1 VSEHTYVKAPGK
13 LITPTTV
20 VLALIVA
27 AGFAVIGYRLI
38 FGLGVVSNLSD
49 GYPWGVWLAYDV
61 AAGSAFA
68 CGGYSVAILCYIF
81 NGWKY
86 HPMIRSALVTSLF
99 GYALA
104 GLSVMVDIGRYWNAY
119 GFFMPSRWQT
129 NSVLFEVAV
138 CIMGYTVVLFIEFLP
153 SALETLRELK
163 PNSFTR
169 KLADFAAPKLDKVL
183 MVFVILG
190 MTLPT
195 MHQSSLGTLF
205 VITGQQLHPLWQ
217 TNLLPLL
224 FVSNAILLG
233 FAVVLFESGLSAV
246 GFKRPFEMEAI
257 GVAKIVPVVGL
268 FWLAVRFGD
277 LIYRGQLSTMFTPG
291 FHMTVFWIETLL
303 IACPVFFYLL
313 GKINPRN
320 LFYAALFLALGGG
333 LYRIDVYLVGFNPGN
348 IWNAYFPSLPEALIT
363 FCFIAF
369 EILAYIRLARLLRL
383 LPAVHTA
390 HN

>member
-1 VSEHTYVKAPGK
+1 MSSEHTYVKAPGK

-20 VLALIVA
+20 ILALIVA
-27 AGFAVIGYRLI
+27 TGFSIIGYRLV
-38 FGLGVVSNLSD
+38 FGLGVISNLSD

-86 HPMIRSALVTSLF
+86 HPMIRSALVTSFF

-119 GFFMPSRWQT
+119 GFMMPSRWQT

-138 CIMGYTVVLFIEFLP
+138 CIMGYTVVLLIEFMP

-163 PNSFTR
+163 PNSFIK
-169 KLADFAAPKLDKVL
+169 KLADFTAPKLDKVL
-183 MVFVILG
+183 MFFVVLG

-233 FAVVLFESGLSAV
+233 FAVTLFESGLSAA
-246 GFKRPFEMEAI
+246 GFKRPFEAEAF
-257 GVAKIVPVVGL
+257 GVAKVVPIVGF

-277 LIYRGQLSTMFTPG
+277 LIYRGHILTAFTPS
-291 FHMTVFWIETLL
+291 FHMVIFWIETLL
-303 IACPVFFYLL
+303 ITAPIFIFL
-313 GKINPRN
+313 GKLNPRK
-320 LFYAALFLALGGG
+320 LFYTALLLTLGGG
-333 LYRIDVYLVGFNPGN
+333 MYRIDVYLVGFNPGDN
-348 IWNAYFPSLPEALIT
+348 WYAYFPSIPEALIT
-363 FCFIAF
+363 FGFIAL
-369 EILAYIRLARLLRL
+369 EVLAYIVLARLLRL

>member
-1 VSEHTYVKAPGK
+1 MSSEHTFVRAPGN

-27 AGFAVIGYRLI
+27 AGFAVIGYRLV
-38 FGLGVVSNLSD
+38 FGLGAVTNLSN
-49 GYPWGVWLAYDV
+49 GYPFGLWLAYDV

-68 CGGYSVAILCYIF
+68 CGGYSMAILCYIF

-86 HPMIRSALVTSLF
+86 HPMIRSALVTSFF

-104 GLSVMVDIGRYWNAY
+104 GLSVMVDIGRYWNVY

-138 CIMGYTVVLFIEFLP
+138 CIMGYTVVLLIEFMP
-153 SALETLRELK
+153 SALERLREFK
-163 PNSFTR
+163 PNSFIR
-169 KLADFAAPKLDKVL
+169 KVADFSAPKLDKVL
-183 MVFVILG
+183 MAFIVLG

-195 MHQSSLGTLF
+195 MHQSSLGTLY
-205 VITGQQLHPLWQ
+205 VITGQQLHTLWQ

-224 FVSNAILLG
+224 FVTNAILLG
-233 FAVVLFESGLSAV
+233 FAVTLFESGLSAA
-246 GFKRPFEMEAI
+246 GFKRPFELEALGI
-257 GVAKIVPVVGL
+257 SKIVSFVCL

-277 LIYRGQLSTMFTPG
+277 IVFRGQIAAMFTPS
-291 FHMTVFWIETLL
+291 FHTAVFWIETLL
-303 IACPVFFYLL
+303 ILCPALLCL
-313 GKINPRN
+313 GKVNPRKV
-320 LFYAALFLALGGG
+320 FYIGLFLALGGG
-333 LYRIDVYLVGFNPGN
+333 MYRIDVYLVGFNPGN
-348 IWNAYFPSLPEALIT
+348 MWHAYFPSIPEALIT
-363 FCFIAF
+363 FSFIAL
-369 EILAYIRLARLLRL
+369 EVLAYIVLARLLKL